1 MEFKSVIFGRRS
13 VRRYLDRPIPD
24 EDLQYI
30 LDAGMYAPSG
40 VNLQP
45 WYFVVIRSREKM
57 SRFLELMEVCGERN
71 EAHLMDRFKADPQ
84 VARDSIAFIKSLGGA
99 PVVML
104 AFRGR
109 PSYPLTDEGI
119 VQSIAAAMENML
131 LAAYDRG
138 ISSCWLTAPLQ
149 AGMQSSLRDEFAPGR
164 GDLVC
169 IATFGYGASIPK
181 AVPRKEGRYVII

>member
-1 MEFKSVIFGRRS
+1 MEFKDVIYGRRS
-13 VRRYLDRPIPD
+13 VRKFSDKPV
-24 EDLQYI
+24 EDTVLEEI
-30 LDAGMYAPSG
+30 IDAALWAPSG

-138 ISSCWLTAPLQ
+138 ISAC
-149 AGMQSSLRDEFAPGR
+149 
-164 GDLVC
+164 
-169 IATFGYGASIPK
+169 
-181 AVPRKEGRYVII
+181 